1 VKLLAIR
8 LLDKKK
14 KNYTHIE
21 IALISIKQKEMK
33 KKKKNSNQKISKKPE
48 RLRWLKVETE
58 HQNMLRQFSVLN
70 N

>member
-1 VKLLAIR
+1 
-8 LLDKKK
+8 
-14 KNYTHIE
+14 
-21 IALISIKQKEMK
+21 MK